1 MQTCVS
7 HSFHGDKMPTGM
19 TDHDLKSLTQA
30 GSMIPLSTGEYE
42 CSFCGMN
49 NIMTLKQ
56 SSLSVPKASHKLN

>member
-1 MQTCVS
+1 
-7 HSFHGDKMPTGM
+7 MPTEM
-19 TDHDLKSLTQA
+19 TDHGLKSLMQA
-30 GSMIPLSTGEYE
+30 VSIIPVTTGECE